1 MAVSL
6 LAVLVSCRQEPLPS
20 VVDVPGFARTKVVNL
35 GDEWDMSSFLVKFA
49 TRPSDAELEELQ
61 FEGVLSVEPLFK
73 SFPGKEDLE
82 RQFGLDRWFVV
93 NLEEDAELDGAVF
106 QAAELAQVAVVEY
119 NVLALLG
126 LCSAGSRHQRE

>member
-20 VVDVPGFARTKVVNL
+20 VVDVPGSARTKVVNL

-61 FEGVLSVEPLFK
+61 
-73 SFPGKEDLE
+73 
-82 RQFGLDRWFVV
+82 
-93 NLEEDAELDGAVF
+93 
-106 QAAELAQVAVVEY
+106 
-119 NVLALLG
+119 
-126 LCSAGSRHQRE
+126 